1 MFSYIVN
8 QQSILFAIA
17 WIGLVIGVIYPETKN
32 VYQGI
37 NFVPPYLTIVFLIN
51 LFFFTIKKEYLY
63 ISFITLLIFLFYG
76 LTNFIFFNGNK
87 IEIIRQLSTLSITP
101 IVAFLFLVNFSQKT
115 FFLNLFKVSSV
126 FAIALLIE
134 KLYLNDFTRESH
146 FLGFGPITIA
156 KLLLIGILGYL
167 FSEEKISIKHLIMV
181 FISFIILTIAA
192 SRGPDY
198 SFFVIILLLLFLS
211 RKKIIFLDPKKI
223 FFLFFYSIA
232 LLMLQNRSISFYDL
246 ESGKTYTY
254 ISEEIANH
262 SLSSAGARIFAWEN
276 TIDSIFNFFP
286 KGYGIGNWT
295 LNALGAL
302 KFLEYPHNIFLQFLY
317 DGGVF
322 GLLILILL
330 FYEIVTGIKLS
341 NMYTYC
347 AIFFILTSFF
357 SGNLKDYRYIVFFIL
372 MARAHRY
379 ERK

>member
-1 MFSYIVN
+1 MFSYLVN
-8 QQSILFAIA
+8 KQSILFAIA

-37 NFVPPYLTIVFLIN
+37 NFVPPYLTIVFLTN
-51 LFFFTIKKEYLY
+51 LYFFTIKKEYLY

-101 IVAFLFLVNFSQKT
+101 IAAFLFLVNFSQKT

-134 KLYLNDFTRESH
+134 KLYLNDFRRESH

-181 FISFIILTIAA
+181 FISLIILTIAA
-192 SRGPDY
+192 SRGPSC
-198 SFFVIILLLLFLS
+198 SFFAIILPLLFLS
-211 RKKIIFLDPKKI
+211 KKKIIFLDPKKL

-232 LLMLQNRSISFYDL
+232 LLMLQNRSISFSDL
-246 ESGKTYTY
+246 ESGKTYT
-254 ISEEIANH
+254 EVADH

-286 KGYGIGNWT
+286 MGYGIGNWI
-295 LNALGAL
+295 LNALDTL

-317 DGGVF
+317 DGGVV

-330 FYEIVTGIKLS
+330 FYEIVTGIKSS